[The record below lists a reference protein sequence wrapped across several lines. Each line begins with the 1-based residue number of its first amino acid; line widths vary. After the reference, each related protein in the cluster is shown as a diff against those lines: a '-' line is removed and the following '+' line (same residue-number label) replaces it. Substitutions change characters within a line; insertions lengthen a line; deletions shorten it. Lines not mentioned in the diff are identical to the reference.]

1 MTQAA
6 DPSQPIDFS
15 QARAAAA
22 EKVAETGEVVPTYVS
37 GDPKLRVGRRE
48 YDLVPKLTALDASI
62 MQEAF
67 DTDNVRTIVEAMQ
80 RLVPKSQRDDLIAY
94 LLDDPDDDADRVSLD
109 DVFEAYQKA
118 QEAIAARPTAK

>member
-1 MTQAA
+1 MTAQQ

-22 EKVAETGEVVPTYVS
+22 EKVAETGEVVPAYIS
-37 GDPKLRVGRRE
+37 GDPKLRIGRRE
-48 YDLVPKLTALDASI
+48 WDLVPKLSALDASI

-67 DTDNVRTIVEAMQ
+67 ETDSVRQIVEAMQ
-80 RLVPKSQRDDLIAY
+80 RLVPKAQRDNLIAY

-118 QEAIAARPTAK
+118 QEAIAARPTVK